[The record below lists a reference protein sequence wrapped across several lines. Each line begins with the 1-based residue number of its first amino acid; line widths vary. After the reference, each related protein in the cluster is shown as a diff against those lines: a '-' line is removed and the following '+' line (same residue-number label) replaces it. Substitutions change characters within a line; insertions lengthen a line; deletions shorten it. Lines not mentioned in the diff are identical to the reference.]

1 MSKRVKQNIEL
12 QEKGHAIIY
21 ITNIYRPYT
30 GGSVVKNLPCQARDA
45 GSILRLGR
53 SLEEGNSNSLEYSC
67 LENPM
72 DKGPWWTAVHWVIK
86 ELDMTSA
93 NKPRINQEVC

>member
-1 MSKRVKQNIEL
+1 MILNIEL

-72 DKGPWWTAVHWVIK
+72 DRGAGWAIVHVITK
-86 ELDMTSA
+86 ESDTDLVT
-93 NKPRINQEVC
+93 KQ